1 MVYYLIVVCGKGGY
15 MTGNAEMRCIM
26 KGVMR
31 KFSEKVNVC
40 SVIDAMVLFLAI
52 DTVNFACVWIMYQ
65 SDMIQAK

>member
-1 MVYYLIVVCGKGGY
+1 